1 MSKDN
6 KDNKPE
12 EKSELNIPVEDLPDD
27 YFDFETSLDS
37 PCRNSTNLVSF
48 YLTELNG
55 LGLIMKIIILM
66 ICLRNIKKIKNKL
79 VLGLLVILFIHTLL
93 HTVIIISSLPP
104 FCDSAN
110 FDWKPGNIFNFE
122 RCHMKHEIYYSQ
134 PFWIIDTITPLL
146 LLIVIL
152 YKSKLV

>member
-1 MSKDN
+1 MSQ
-6 KDNKPE
+6 DNKPE
-12 EKSELNIPVEDLPDD
+12 DNKSELNVPVEDLPDD
-27 YFDFETSLDS
+27 YFDFTIPLDS

-66 ICLRNIKKIKNKL
+66 VCLRNIKKLKNKL
-79 VLGLLVILFIHTLL
+79 VLVLLVILFIHSLL
-93 HTVIIISSLPP
+93 HTVIILTSLPP

-146 LLIVIL
+146 LLILVL

>member
-1 MSKDN
+1 MSQ
-6 KDNKPE
+6 DNKPE
-12 EKSELNIPVEDLPDD
+12 DNKSELNVPVEDLPDD
-27 YFDFETSLDS
+27 YFDFTIPFDS

-66 ICLRNIKKIKNKL
+66 ICLRNIKKLKNKL
-79 VLGLLVILFIHTLL
+79 VLVLLVILFIHSLL
-93 HTVIIISSLPP
+93 HAVIILTSFTP

-110 FDWKPGNIFNFE
+110 FDWKPGNIFNIE

-146 LLIVIL
+146 LLIVVL